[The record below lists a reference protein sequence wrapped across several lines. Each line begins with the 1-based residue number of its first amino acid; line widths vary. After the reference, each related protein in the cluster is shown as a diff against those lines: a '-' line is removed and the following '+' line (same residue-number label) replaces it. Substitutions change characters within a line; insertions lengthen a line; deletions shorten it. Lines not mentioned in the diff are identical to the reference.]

1 MKENSVIV
9 IKKLTSDNVEDYIS
23 YLKKALAEEPEMMC
37 TEKVKEEEIR
47 KSVND
52 PLFSKSTSMLAYKDG
67 EIVGRIEYHFYGCI
81 QDVFKMA
88 YVNWLY
94 VMKKY
99 RHQGIARQ
107 LFAEFE
113 KDCKNSGINQYFL
126 LRAENEGA
134 ERFYR
139 SFEDAELSNAP
150 ILRKDILNF

>member
-1 MKENSVIV
+1 MKQNDTTV
-9 IKKLTSDNVEDYIS
+9 IKKLTPDNVEDYIN

-52 PLFSKSTSMLAYKDG
+52 PLFTKSTSLLAYKDG

-99 RHQGIARQ
+99 RHRGIARR

-113 KDCKNSGINQYFL
+113 KDCKSCGINQYFL
-126 LRAENEGA
+126 LRAENEAA

-139 SFEDAELSNAP
+139 AFEDAELSSVP
-150 ILRKDILNF
+150 ILRKNIMS

>member
-1 MKENSVIV
+1 MNQDQTIA
-9 IKKLTSDNVEDYIS
+9 IKKLTPDNVEDYIS

-37 TEKVKEEEIR
+37 TEEVKEEEIR

-52 PLFSKSTSMLAYKDG
+52 PLFGKSTSLLAYKDG

-113 KDCKNSGINQYFL
+113 KDCKSCGIDQYFL

-139 SFEDAELSNAP
+139 AFENVELGNTP
-150 ILRKDILNF
+150 ILRKDITS

>member
-1 MKENSVIV
+1 MKENSIVV

-47 KSVND
+47 KSVDD
-52 PLFSKSTSMLAYKDG
+52 PLFGKSTSLLAYKDG

-81 QDVFKMA
+81 QDGFKMA

-99 RHQGIARQ
+99 RHRGIARR

-113 KDCKNSGINQYFL
+113 KDCKSCGINQYFL

-139 SFEDAELSNAP
+139 SFENAELSNAP
-150 ILRKDILNF
+150 ILRNDIVP

>member
-1 MKENSVIV
+1 MNENNVIA
-9 IKKLTSDNVEDYIS
+9 IKKLTSDNVEDYIG
-23 YLKKALAEEPEMMC
+23 YLKKVLAEEPEMMC
-37 TEKVKEEEIR
+37 TEKVMEEEIR

-52 PLFSKSTSMLAYKDG
+52 PLFSKSTSLLAYRDG

-81 QDVFKMA
+81 QDGFKMA

-99 RHQGIARQ
+99 RHRGIARQ

-113 KDCKNSGINQYFL
+113 KDCKSCGINQYFL

-139 SFEDAELSNAP
+139 SFESAELSNAP
-150 ILRKDILNF
+150 ILRKNIKP

>member
-1 MKENSVIV
+1 MI

-52 PLFSKSTSMLAYKDG
+52 PLFSKSSSLLAYMDG
-67 EIVGRIEYHFYGCI
+67 EIAGRIEYHFYGCI
-81 QDVFKMA
+81 QDVYKMA

-113 KDCKNSGINQYFL
+113 KDCKSRGIDQYFL

-139 SFEDAELSNAP
+139 AFEGAELSDAP
-150 ILRKDILNF
+150 ILRKTVNP

>member
-1 MKENSVIV
+1 MKENDVIE
-9 IKKLTSDNVEDYIS
+9 IKKLMSDNVEDYIG

-37 TEKVKEEEIR
+37 TEKLKEEEIR

-52 PLFSKSTSMLAYKDG
+52 PFFSKTTSLLAYKDG

-81 QDVFKMA
+81 QDIFKMA

-113 KDCKNSGINQYFL
+113 KDCKSCGVNQYFL
-126 LRAENEGA
+126 LRAEN
-134 ERFYR
+134 
-139 SFEDAELSNAP
+139 
-150 ILRKDILNF
+150 

>member
-1 MKENSVIV
+1 MKENGVIE
-9 IKKLTSDNVEDYIS
+9 IKKLMSDNVEDYIG
-23 YLKKALAEEPEMMC
+23 YLKKALAEEPEFMC

-52 PLFSKSTSMLAYKDG
+52 PLFSKTTSLLAYKDG

-88 YVNWLY
+88 YVSWLY

-107 LFAEFE
+107 LFAKFE
-113 KDCKNSGINQYFL
+113 KDCKSCGVNQYFL

-134 ERFYR
+134 EHFYR
-139 SFEDAELSNAP
+139 SFEGAELSNAP
-150 ILRKDILNF
+150 ILRKEI